1 MGKFGTWFAG
11 VAATVISGVAIW
23 YFTKT
28 PTPPPPPPPPVVTTF
43 EGMVYSG
50 SSPVA
55 KAMVAVDLG
64 GTAGTNGPVHDITD
78 SNGAYRI
85 SFTGLPTNAGATLSV
100 AVTGFKSPSPTTLA
114 SPLQTDIHIDLP
126 VTSDVAPLV
135 PLESAG
141 PGQHAAPHPPL
152 HIPTNLP
159 KPRYVPKA
167 EALGTTFR
175 IPQR

>member
-23 YFTKT
+23 YFTRT
-28 PTPPPPPPPPVVTTF
+28 PTPPPPPPAPAVTTF

-55 KAMVAVDLG
+55 KALVAVDLG

-78 SNGAYRI
+78 GNGAYRI
-85 SFTGLPTNAGATLSV
+85 SFTGLPGNAGASLSV
-100 AVTGFKSPSPTTLA
+100 AVAGFRSPAPRTLA
-114 SPLQTDIHIDLP
+114 SPLQTDMHVDIP
-126 VTSDVAPLV
+126 VTPMLL

-141 PGQHAAPHPPL
+141 PGQHAAAPHMPVQVPE
-152 HIPTNLP
+152 NLP